1 MTPVIF
7 RVNKSGP
14 YKGDVTAVFPTLYAA
29 GGLMRC
35 YAHVGQH
42 SGCSLAWYRTTRLAT
57 AEECVDLLTELVQIG
72 YNDLKIYKRRVT

>member
-29 GGLMRC
+29 GGLMSC

-72 YNDLKIYKRRVT
+72 YDDLKIYKRRVT